1 MPYQPKR
8 GFIMYIIKNALK
20 CIGRAK
26 GRNFLIGIIVFVLAA
41 SACIGLSIRQAAE
54 NAKETTMETLNVTAT
69 ISFDRQSM
77 MSGMKPPS
85 DEQGEGNSPPSFDR
99 EQFTESMSKAQSLT
113 LEEYETYAQ
122 ASTVQEFYYTQTAYC
137 NGNDDFLPVTTET
150 EEEDT
155 SSNSQ
160 SQGEFN
166 PFGGGGNPFGGM
178 NPMGG
183 KGGMMAG
190 VNTDSDFTIIGYSAD
205 AAMTDFADGIATITS
220 GSMFEEQTEEYT
232 CVISSELATYNS
244 LAVGDTVVFANVN
257 DEEETYT
264 FTVCGIYETSSANEF
279 TGAMFGANQ
288 DPANE
293 IYTSAAALEKLIAAS
308 SEVSETVTDEETGRE
323 YETAVTGKVNATY
336 VFADTAAYETFEE
349 EVRTLGLS
357 DSYTVSSED
366 ITAFENSLT
375 PLNTLSTMAGW
386 FLLVILIIGGV
397 ILMVLNIFNVRERKY
412 EIGVLTAMGMKK
424 RKVALQFIC
433 EIFVVTMLAVTVGA
447 GIGAVSSVPVTN
459 ALLQN
464 QVESQ
469 ESNMTQVEQNFGRP
483 GNMDFGGMQKPSD
496 MGETPSFEGNP
507 FGEMMNKA
515 DNYITEID
523 SAVNGT
529 VLLQMMGIGML
540 LTLVAGGVAVLFV
553 MRYNPLKILANRD

>member
-1 MPYQPKR
+1 
-8 GFIMYIIKNALK
+8 MYIIKNALK

-26 GRNFLIGIIVFVLAA
+26 GRNFLLGLIVFVLAA
-41 SACIGLSIRQAAE
+41 SACVGLSIRQASE
-54 NAKETTMETLNVTAT
+54 NAKESTLEQLNVTAS

-85 DEQGEGNSPPSFDR
+85 GEQGEGDSRPSFDR

-113 LEEYETYAQ
+113 LEEYETYAK
-122 ASTVQEFYYTQTAYC
+122 ASTVQDFYYTQTAYC
-137 NGNDDFLPVTTET
+137 NGNDDFLPVTTDS
-150 EEEDT
+150 EEEES

-160 SQGEFN
+160 NQGGFN
-166 PFGGGGNPFGGM
+166 PFGGSGSSGNPFGGR
-178 NPMGG
+178 NPMGD

-205 AAMTDFADGIATITS
+205 AAMTDFADGVATITT

-257 DEEETYT
+257 NEEETYT
-264 FTVCGIYETSSANEF
+264 FTVCGIYEKSSANEF

-293 IYTSAAALEKLIAAS
+293 IYVSAAALEKLIAAS
-308 SEVSETVTDEETGRE
+308 SKVSETVTDEETGRE
-323 YETAVTGKVNATY
+323 YETAITGKVNATY
-336 VFADTAAYETFEE
+336 VFADTTAYYTFEE

-357 DSYTVSSED
+357 ESYSVSSPD
-366 ITAFENSLT
+366 ITSFENSLT

-424 RKVALQFIC
+424 SKVALQFIC
-433 EIFVVTMLAVTVGA
+433 EIFVITMLAVTVGA
-447 GIGAVSSVPVTN
+447 GIGAVTSVPVTN

-469 ESNMTQVEQNFGRP
+469 QANMSQVEQNFGRP
-483 GNMDFGGMQKPSD
+483 GNMDFGGMQAPPD
-496 MGETPSFEGNP
+496 MGNGSNFGGKNP
-507 FGEMMNKA
+507 FENMMQGA
-515 DNYITEID
+515 TEYITEID

-529 VLLQMMGIGML
+529 VLLQMMGIGIL